1 MKFPLM
7 RDNIKVTKMNMFI
20 MNQNIFKM
28 VQMKKETNSKT
39 GWQYPKK
46 KTTFTLTFTV
56 VAIPLQNRNTRQ
68 LCLEIRHKQKGVLHT
83 YNTMF

>member
-7 RDNIKVTKMNMFI
+7 RDNIKVIKMNMFI
-20 MNQNIFKM
+20 MNQIKQVGN
-28 VQMKKETNSKT
+28 TL
-39 GWQYPKK
+39 K